1 MAAMTGNA
9 PFRRGELVEVRP
21 PLHILRTL
29 DADGAIGGLPFMP
42 EMLGFV
48 GKRFRVEKR
57 ILKTCVSIGNSTNMR
72 VFNSGAIVTLEGVR
86 CSGEGHDGCQ
96 KLCAI
101 FWHEEWLR
109 KVDDSEPGT
118 RTNPEGTEQLGL
130 RLKTTVD
137 STKYFCQASELLR
150 ITRHLSRWE
159 RFGRCF
165 AEVRTGNCSAW
176 EMAQRIGIW
185 LYWRARR
192 RLLGVYAR
200 GTNRTT
206 PSEALNLQPGEFV
219 EVKPIGRITETLDP
233 AAHNRGLYFTPDMAL
248 FCGSRQR
255 VARRLDKIIVDGT
268 GQMRS
273 LRNTVYLEG
282 AHCGCSHVAFGGCP
296 RGELSYW
303 REIWLQRPQPLP
315 PAA

>member
-1 MAAMTGNA
+1 MRKAKSAAWARAIWHFFRLAVPALGVCLYASARSRFCVRRCGNRWESPSRYSRNCFGWPVSEANRRCRMAAMTHGA

-29 DADGAIGGLPFMP
+29 DGDGAIGGLPFMP

-118 RTNPEGTEQLGL
+118 QTNPEGAEQLGS

-137 STKYFCQASELLR
+137 STKYSCQASELLK
-150 ITRHLSRWE
+150 ITSPLSRWE

-165 AEVRTGNCSAW
+165 AEVRTGNCSVW
-176 EMAQRIGIW
+176 EMA
-185 LYWRARR
+185 
-192 RLLGVYAR
+192 
-200 GTNRTT
+200 
-206 PSEALNLQPGEFV
+206 
-219 EVKPIGRITETLDP
+219 
-233 AAHNRGLYFTPDMAL
+233 
-248 FCGSRQR
+248 
-255 VARRLDKIIVDGT
+255 
-268 GQMRS
+268 
-273 LRNTVYLEG
+273 LR
-282 AHCGCSHVAFGGCP
+282 
-296 RGELSYW
+296 
-303 REIWLQRPQPLP
+303 
-315 PAA
+315 